1 MVKSE
6 NFSQNTQFANYEKWF
21 NQEIQV
27 GLLDQA
33 AEAKLIPGKK
43 ALQNIKNFCKEQL
56 NSNV

>member
-6 NFSQNTQFANYEKWF
+6 NFSQNAQFANYEKWL

-27 GLLDQA
+27 GLDQA